1 MGIATPVSIGDSVV
15 ASRKDILKVVGKTIA
30 GVIVKEG
37 GPHPASQCFL
47 IFTDNSVCEL
57 YSDESEIIPSF
68 TYDRGA
74 FAADWVRPYMDDA
87 MKIKIDLV
95 DMSLMDKNPS

>member
-1 MGIATPVSIGDSVV
+1 V